1 MNKTLIIT
9 FLISICFSCH
19 SQTPENSRDKIDKAK
34 KELTEPL
41 NSFFSECL
49 LQQDC
54 NTCIEDLLSKANN
67 EYDFYIVGGALFNID
82 ADKSFEL
89 HKKAYELKKN
99 ELNFNL
105 EYAMALH
112 RKGNHEEAI
121 PLYLTYKNEVKED
134 FRIDVWL
141 AECYLNI
148 GDKEKSIEHWKLA
161 NHPKNHTGID
171 KAIYTIHG
179 RTDQIKLR
187 SKLRNDV
194 RSKIEKSAYEL
205 IFLDLNWEIDW
216 WNTNIQE
223 YFLEEDLKLIRETF
237 KETSE
242 IYKDLITYNKVKHFS
257 NSDSIKT
264 TLLNS
269 KILIGNKRLI
279 PNGQI
284 TSDILRI
291 ALINKLVS
299 EQEFFETR
307 KDEVIKL
314 ADSQKDGELLNI
326 YAYLESVV
334 NGHVS
339 EKTDKKGW
347 HEYKDE
353 RFAISYFIGL
363 ADKNRYS
370 NPDLKQAL
378 IDFPNSA
385 KIQWV
390 KLNCA
395 LVEDLDYES
404 DLIELIKKD
413 FKTLGSDQSKYSYGL
428 KSYYHILENGK

>member
-1 MNKTLIIT
+1 M
-9 FLISICFSCH
+9 
-19 SQTPENSRDKIDKAK
+19 AK

-54 NTCIEDLLSKANN
+54 NTCIENLLSKATN
-67 EYDFYIVGGALFNID
+67 EYDFYIIGGALYNID
-82 ADKSFEL
+82 ADKSFQL

-105 EYAMALH
+105 EYAMELH
-112 RKGNHEEAI
+112 RKGNYKEAI
-121 PLYLTYKNEVKED
+121 PIYLTYKNEVKED

-148 GDKEKSIEHWKLA
+148 GNYEKSIEHWKIA

-179 RTDQIKLR
+179 RTDQIQLR
-187 SKLRNDV
+187 SKLRNEV
-194 RSKIEKSAYEL
+194 QSKIEKSAYAL

-223 YFLEEDLKLIRETF
+223 YFLEEDLKLIKKAF

-242 IYKDLITYNKVKHFS
+242 IYKDLVAYNKVKHLSNQGS

-264 TLLNS
+264 ILLNS
-269 KILIGNKRLI
+269 KILIANNRLI
-279 PNGQI
+279 PNGKI
-284 TSDILRI
+284 ASDILRI
-291 ALINKLVS
+291 CLINKLVS

-307 KDEVIKL
+307 KDEIMKL

-326 YAYLESVV
+326 FAYLESVV

-347 HEYKDE
+347 KEYNDE

-363 ADKNRYS
+363 AEKNRYT
-370 NPDLKQAL
+370 NPDLKEAL
-378 IDFPNSA
+378 ADFPNSA

-395 LVEDLDYES
+395 LVENLDYQT
-404 DLIELIKKD
+404 DLIELIKKE
-413 FKTLGSDQSKYSYGL
+413 FKSLGSDQNKYSYGL
-428 KSYYHILENGK
+428 KSYFHLLENGR